1 MNDLLDFVIKQH
13 GGIDRWREASTV
25 SATVHVYGVFWASKG
40 QPDRLGVESVTADIH
55 RQRVAM
61 TPVGD
66 GSSLEFSSELDRVR
80 IIGPSGNVQDELMEP
95 RWSMAGYTGNTQW
108 SATQTGYFISYATW
122 MYLLEPF
129 LFTLPGVRA
138 WEIEPWSEVG
148 ETWRRLEVTFP
159 DRIATHSTVQTY
171 YFDADTGLQRRMDY
185 SPDVNGK
192 PLVAHYTTEHH
203 DFDGLIVPTRRR
215 VLIRNEKGVAD
226 QSFCAIL
233 LDVSEVRLNR

>member
-1 MNDLLDFVIKQH
+1 MNDLLDFVIERH
-13 GGIDRWREASTV
+13 GGIDRWREPSTI
-25 SATVHVYGVFWASKG
+25 SATVHVHGGSWAFKG
-40 QPDRLGVESVTADIH
+40 QADRLGVESVTADIH
-55 RQRVAM
+55 QQRITM
-61 TPVGD
+61 KPFGL
-66 GSSLEFSSELDRVR
+66 GLILEFNAGLDWVR
-80 IIGPSGNVQDELMEP
+80 ITGSGGEVKDELITP
-95 RWSMAGYTGNTQW
+95 RRSMAGYTGDARW

-129 LFTLPGVRA
+129 LFTLPGIETR
-138 WEIEPWSEVG
+138 EIEPWSEVG

-159 DRIATHSTVQTY
+159 KEIAAHSTVQTY

-192 PLVAHYTTEHH
+192 PLVAHYTTEHR
-203 DFDGLIVPTRRR
+203 DFGLIVPTRRR
-215 VLIRNEKGVAD
+215 VLLRNEKGIAD